1 MTYENALLY
10 IQDTLKFG
18 SKPGLERIGKL
29 LSLIG
34 NPQDF
39 LRIVHV
45 AGTNGKGST
54 ANAIAAALIQSG
66 CKTGLYISPFV
77 SDFCERIQI
86 NGKQITHD
94 DLAAEVEHIMPL
106 VEEAAR
112 TGEHP
117 TEFEIITALAFDYF
131 KKQGCGAV
139 VLEVGLGGRFDAT
152 NIIKKPL
159 VSVITSI
166 SYDHTDILG
175 DTLEKIAFE
184 KCGIVKNG
192 GVTVTSP
199 GQSAQALEV
208 IMSTCAEHSNRLI
221 IPNLAS
227 VKILNE
233 GLDGTDIEYGDLSLH
248 IPLAGRHQI
257 ANFTTAI
264 EAVKALRGLG
274 LNVSDDKISA
284 GMAKV
289 SFPARL
295 EVLHLSPLV
304 LLDGAH
310 NPSGATVL
318 ADAISRYAIKKP
330 VIIMGMLADKDYE
343 VAVGTLAPLAYAFI
357 AIMPDS
363 PRALDPRKT
372 ADVAAKYCSN
382 TSFYEDYEKAFR
394 CAMELSPGA
403 PVIVCG
409 SLYLAGPMRKIILK
423 YFNK

>member
-1 MTYENALLY
+1 MTYEDALLY
-10 IQDTLKFG
+10 IQGTLRFG
-18 SKPGLERIGKL
+18 LKPGLERIEKL
-29 LSLIG
+29 LSLMG

-39 LRIVHV
+39 LSIVHV

-54 ANAIAAALIQSG
+54 SNAIAAALKQSG

-86 NGKQITHD
+86 DGNQITHD
-94 DLAAEVEHIMPL
+94 DLAAEVEQIKPL
-106 VEEAAR
+106 VEQATCE
-112 TGEHP
+112 GEHP
-117 TEFEIITALAFDYF
+117 TEFEIITALAFNYF

-184 KCGIVKNG
+184 KCGIIKND

-199 GQSAQALEV
+199 GQSAPALEV
-208 IMSTCAEHSNRLI
+208 IMSTCAERSNRLI
-221 IPNLAS
+221 IPNLAA

-248 IPLAGRHQI
+248 IPLVGRHQI

-264 EAVKALRGLG
+264 EAVKALSALG
-274 LNVSDDKISA
+274 INVSDTDISA

-289 SFPARL
+289 KFPARL
-295 EVLHLSPLV
+295 EVLHSSPLV

-310 NPSGATVL
+310 NPSGALAL
-318 ADAISRYAIKKP
+318 ADSISRYSHEKP

-343 VAVGTLAPLAYAFI
+343 TAVGTLAPLAKAVV
-357 AIMPDS
+357 AIRPDS
-363 PRALDPRKT
+363 PRALTPQKL
-372 ADVAAKYCSN
+372 AEVAARYCGN
-382 TSFYEDYEKAFR
+382 TSFYENYEEAFKG
-394 CAMELSPGA
+394 AMDLSAGA

-409 SLYLAGPMRKIILK
+409 SLYLAGSMRKIILQ